1 MDYVPADAACLY
13 DENSA
18 SADSKYGGP
27 FCDSTGIPAVAES
40 EKLWKTISWIPFSG
54 SLQCRNNR
62 LVTCS
67 IRTIMINRSTQVQA
81 PTGLTDTKPERR
93 YQMSD
98 QLTLKGWF
106 QNFFSITSFNA
117 RFSRLMSAN
126 ICLRRLFSS
135 SRSFIFLI
143 SEASIP
149 PYLDFQL

>member
-1 MDYVPADAACLY
+1 
-13 DENSA
+13 
-18 SADSKYGGP
+18 
-27 FCDSTGIPAVAES
+27 
-40 EKLWKTISWIPFSG
+40 
-54 SLQCRNNR
+54 
-62 LVTCS
+62 
-67 IRTIMINRSTQVQA
+67 MINRSTQVQA

-143 SEASIP
+143 SEDSIP